1 MQQMK
6 SCSIQNNT
14 RLTLKMGEKNERTW
28 NVKQMFLMELK
39 LYITDVKLLCII
51 TETFYKRLHNNV
63 QSCLLGYTAV

>member
-1 MQQMK
+1 MK

-51 TETFYKRLHNNV
+51 TETFYKQLHNNV